1 MSKYVILSNLTDEG
15 RKTILDNPSR
25 IEEVNRELEEKGAE
39 IIEQF
44 VLLGQYDFITIVEA
58 PSQADINKIVMEVAS
73 RGSIDTMTL
82 PAMDVSE
89 LIGKIKE

>member
-15 RKTILDNPSR
+15 RKTILDNPGR
-25 IEEVNRELEEKGAE
+25 IEEVNRELEEKGAN

-58 PSQADINKIVMEVAS
+58 PSKADINKIVMEVAS

-89 LIGKIKE
+89 LIEKIKE

>member
-15 RKTILDNPSR
+15 RKTILDNPNR
-25 IEEVNRELEEKGAE
+25 IEEVNKELEDKGAE

-89 LIGKIKE
+89 LINKIKE

>member
-15 RKTILDNPSR
+15 RKTILDNPAR
-25 IEEVNRELEEKGAE
+25 IEEVNQELEEKGAE

-89 LIGKIKE
+89 LIKKIKE